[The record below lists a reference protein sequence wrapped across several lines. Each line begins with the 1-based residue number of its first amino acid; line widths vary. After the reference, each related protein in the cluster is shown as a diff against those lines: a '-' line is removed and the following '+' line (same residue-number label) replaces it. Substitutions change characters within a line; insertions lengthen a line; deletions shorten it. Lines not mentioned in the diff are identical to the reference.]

1 MAEVAERRVPRKAI
15 DELVRHFGKE
25 QQPAAEIII
34 PLQGSASLEAQL
46 VPLTFH
52 TAA

>member
-25 QQPAAEIII
+25 QQPAEIII